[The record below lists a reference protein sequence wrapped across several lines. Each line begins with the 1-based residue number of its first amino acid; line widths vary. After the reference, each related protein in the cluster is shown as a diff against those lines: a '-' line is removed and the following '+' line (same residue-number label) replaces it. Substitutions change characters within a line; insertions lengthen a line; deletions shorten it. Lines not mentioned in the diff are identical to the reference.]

1 MVPNIK
7 KLILIMLK
15 LKTFFKKEWKFTV
28 KKNIDILLLDDGYVN
43 FKLKGYKSH
52 LLFNEAYIFIIIK
65 SVFFYFFYKS
75 NKSLYEVYFQNL
87 VNKINPKIA
96 IGHDKNGKIFIFK
109 KLFPNKISIAYQ
121 FGYIF
126 DHFISSEYK
135 KKLSGRKVDYYFVFD
150 DRSKKILKKIIKSNY
165 VISGSVKGNEYLKKI
180 KKRTIYDIMFIS
192 SYRPINKSQKDWEL
206 VKFFN
211 DHDKYLFNMISN
223 ICQKNKF
230 KLSIALSSTRKDK
243 KKRDFYNSEIK
254 YFRKISNKFM
264 ISKLNSYELSEKAN
278 LCIGT
283 FSNLAYEL
291 LLSKKKVSIFYKDKK
306 RKRLKFPQKENS
318 KFIFYTKKPSYVE
331 KKIKYLLKMSENKWT
346 ALFKSFYSLNVID
359 YNNKIL
365 KNLIQKE
372 LKKI

>member
-1 MVPNIK
+1 
-7 KLILIMLK
+7 MLK

-65 SVFFYFFYKS
+65 SIFFYVFYKN
-75 NKSLYEVYFQNL
+75 NKSLYEVYFHNL

-121 FGYIF
+121 FGFIF

-135 KKLSGRKVDYYFVFD
+135 KKLSGKKVDYYFVFD

-180 KKRTIYDIMFIS
+180 KKKPVYDIMFIS

-211 DHDKYLFNMISN
+211 DHDKYFFNIISN

-243 KKRDFYNSEIK
+243 KKRNFYNSEIK

-264 ISKLNSYELSEKAN
+264 TSKLNSYELSEKVN

-291 LLSKKKVSIFYKDKK
+291 FLSKKKVSIFYKDKK
-306 RKRLKFPQKENS
+306 RKRLKFPQKEND

-365 KNLIQKE
+365 KNLIQKK
-372 LKKI
+372 LKEI